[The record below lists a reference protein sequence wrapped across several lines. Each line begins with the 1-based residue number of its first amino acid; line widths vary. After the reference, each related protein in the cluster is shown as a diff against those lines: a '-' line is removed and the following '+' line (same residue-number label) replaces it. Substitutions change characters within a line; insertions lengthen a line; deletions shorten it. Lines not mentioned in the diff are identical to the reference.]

1 MKYKKLLNRGAGGKY
16 ILDLIRGIDYIKI
29 MRTILKHIKLSVLIF
44 FIAVMSSGCG
54 SYQEIRT
61 LDTSEKEVAGTYS
74 LILYGGRH
82 GNDLETVAI
91 LNKEDAPYK
100 IVPYAPEF
108 DYRIIK
114 DVPAK
119 EALAKAYKFVSFN
132 PYFFRTQVT
141 RIVDSSNGA
150 LLGYEI
156 RPLYQPLA
164 YGYYD
169 VLYIN
174 YWKKDGKVFVK
185 MKLNYELER
194 KLRGGVGTEWGR

>member
-1 MKYKKLLNRGAGGKY
+1 MENVLRLDVSGK
-16 ILDLIRGIDYIKI
+16 
-29 MRTILKHIKLSVLIF
+29 LKHIMFSVFILA
-44 FIAVMSSGCG
+44 IAVVSSGCA

-61 LDTSEKEVAGTYS
+61 EDASEKEVAGTYS

-91 LNKEDAPYK
+91 LNKEDAPYE

-108 DYRIIK
+108 DYLIEK
-114 DVPAK
+114 HVPAK

-132 PYFFRTQVT
+132 PYYSRTQLT
-141 RIVDSSNGA
+141 RIIDSSGS

-169 VLYIN
+169 VLYID
-174 YWKKDGKVFVK
+174 YWRKDGKVFVK
-185 MKLNYELER
+185 MKLIYEVER
-194 KLRGGVGTEWGR
+194 KLRD